1 MNLEVYDELNHAKAR
16 LTRAKAELAEMK
28 IARERGE
35 LIPIEDVHAQW
46 AENAANVRKKILALE
61 GKLPVMLSGKSLS
74 DMAAIIHEAVY
85 EALNELGGYK
95 ANGGCDSGA

>member
-1 MNLEVYDELNHAKAR
+1 MNLAAYEDLTQAKAR

-35 LIPIEDVHAQW
+35 LISIDDVNAQW
-46 AENAANVRKKILALE
+46 AENASNVRKKLLALE
-61 GKLPVMLSGKSLS
+61 GKLPVMLSGKSVS
-74 DMAAIIHEAVY
+74 DMAVIIHEAIY

-95 ANGGCDSGA
+95 AAVEE